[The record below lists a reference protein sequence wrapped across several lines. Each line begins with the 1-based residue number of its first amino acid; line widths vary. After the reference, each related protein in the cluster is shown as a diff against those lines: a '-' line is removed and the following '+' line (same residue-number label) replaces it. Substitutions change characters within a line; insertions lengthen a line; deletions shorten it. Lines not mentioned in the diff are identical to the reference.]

1 MKTIQALFD
10 LSGQVAVVTGAGAGI
25 GKAIAL
31 RLAEAGAAVIVTDVN
46 AQTGAGVV
54 GEIKS
59 QGGKAD
65 FIKADTSQA
74 GAADTVIQFAAERF
88 GDLNILV
95 NNAGIYSFRPSL
107 DMTEAL
113 WDRTIDINLKGVM
126 FFSKAA
132 AAYMIKKKQGGK
144 IINIASIDAFHPTG
158 NLPHYDASK
167 GGVVALTKALAQEL
181 APSGI
186 LVNAIAPGGI
196 STPGAAAM
204 ASASGIA
211 PAQLEEMSKAYVQRL
226 PIRRIGDPDDV
237 AGAALFLASAAS
249 NYMVGSTLVVDGGAL
264 IS

>member
-10 LSGQVAVVTGAGAGI
+10 LSGQVAVVTGGGAGI

-31 RLAEAGAAVIVTDVN
+31 RQAEAGVAVVISDVN
-46 AQTGAGVV
+46 ARTGTGLVE
-54 GEIKS
+54 EIRS
-59 QGGKAD
+59 RGGRAD
-65 FIKADTSQA
+65 FIEADTSQA
-74 GAADTVIQFAAERF
+74 AAADAVVCFAAERF

-107 DMTEAL
+107 SMTEDL

-132 AAYMIKKKQGGK
+132 AAYMISKGHGGK

-196 STPGAAAM
+196 STPGAASM
-204 ASASGIA
+204 AAASGMA
-211 PAQLEEMSKAYVQRL
+211 NAQLEEMSKAYVQRL

-237 AGAALFLASAAS
+237 AGAAIFLAGAAS